1 MSALGSADLQ
11 NNAGENLASQCEQP
25 ARQSAF
31 PPFSGNLRVDEKLKL
46 SHENFKQ
53 TVDDFFTDKNVTPL
67 SQITA
72 TPAFPTPHVLAQFAS
87 KAYEVYRPW
96 ENDAHYETRLT
107 LPDGWKLLTTASN
120 NSKFNGYF
128 GAAYWHPEHQQV
140 VIAHRSIKLRNVG
153 SLWTELFSVV
163 FKHHASQMNSASTFA
178 NKVVEVLREVNRTK
192 GVSFQIFFTGHALGG
207 LLAQVTTFTTENLKT
222 EGNIF
227 LKTNDDDCYHPH
239 TIVFDSPGCRSMLLQ
254 MADKYDVRLD
264 GRSIDIEHLD
274 ITSYLS
280 APNLIN
286 TCNLHVG
293 TVYRI
298 FPDLSGMGWLGK
310 HTALYNLVTLSM
322 QKIVE
327 TFDPETGQVRKDE
340 QGRLKVQ
347 VVIDWPIS
355 SSMKRGKE
363 YKKFFEWARHLINY
377 QPRITDESFWNS
389 QIRYQTKTYDE
400 RLKSLSVFSK
410 KEQEFLQCYLALR
423 QWPEFFKPKE
433 LFSAMEDNQAQEEA
447 EYILQRFMIK
457 NDTIIC
463 TDPFA
468 LQALVPYVK
477 RLLQL
482 FPEIKEIRNKVY
494 QCETRTCI
502 EQINQSPLDFNPDD
516 LSVREFLE
524 VEQQKVLQLQMVDG
538 DEWTGITKVYQVL
551 QKNNCLTEGQYTV
564 LTLERLLSL
573 NKLSH
578 FRSLMQSLKAPHLIL
593 VACEAN
599 QLLNAETKEM
609 IRTFFESMKQKSCIK
624 IILTTRGVDR
634 KAHFLQRIGK
644 EIFENGYVT
653 RVEQLAWCD
662 LTSISQEKILE
673 ETVKF
678 QGAKISLNELMSA
691 ESPVANF
698 LPIGDLLEEKELT
711 IADPVPISNSY
722 NESSY
727 IGRKFRLQKAIKQ
740 DIFSD
745 KSVEEKNVFL
755 ASTEQEFTQ
764 LCQLYPNRNVHWL
777 QKDKS
782 GKLHWHQSQGSLE
795 TVRRYI
801 DTDSSHTYTADD
813 LDKLLEQAQH
823 QRVMLISDTAGM
835 GKSTVL
841 THLSKQIKQKFPAKW
856 VVRIDLNDHV
866 DALKT
871 LKKVQIDKEK
881 VIEFLSEKVL
891 KLGDDLEVELFKQCC
906 EQQEN
911 GRIIIMLDSFD
922 EISPF
927 YKKSVIDLLQAL
939 MQTGV
944 EQLWVTT
951 RPHLKENL
959 EDELQQLSYI
969 LEPFSEENK
978 MEFLSKFWGLKEWF
992 TVEGNTVEEGKSNL
1006 KMYAKELCKKLGK
1019 SINDKDRDFTGIPL
1033 QCRLLAEAFDDEV
1046 KTFHLSPNSASDLTF
1061 KLDLL
1066 GVYEKF
1072 FERKYDIYELE
1083 NCKDQVN
1090 IMAVKERRERDLK
1103 CIREDHQLLALKAL
1117 LTEEQVESF
1126 EIDSHCVSKNEE
1138 VARIGIVE
1146 LNNEGKMRFIHRTF
1160 AEFFVAEFFVN
1171 KLRKGT
1177 KASSQIQ
1184 DCLLEDIFPKAEY
1197 QVVAAF
1203 MDGFLSRSWPSEEV
1217 LKQYGNRVCDL
1228 WKHGV
1233 LILHHPAVEDNANII
1248 RFLLE
1253 SLQVAEHKDTL
1264 VQLLEAQDK
1273 GRQTAWHVAGMCGNL
1288 KVLQKLWEWGK
1299 KILTAEDLHKKY
1311 LLARDTKGK
1320 TAWHVAAEEGELEV
1334 LQQLWEWAKTEK
1346 LNDKLLLAKDVSGQ
1360 TFLHVAAGSAKTKE
1374 FEKLWD
1380 WTTENL
1386 TAEEVKESFLAK
1398 DHLHNTVLNV
1408 AANRA
1413 SSEVLWKLWKYATE
1427 KVTDGDIQILFTY
1440 RRY

>member
-1 MSALGSADLQ
+1 M
-11 NNAGENLASQCEQP
+11 
-25 ARQSAF
+25 
-31 PPFSGNLRVDEKLKL
+31 
-46 SHENFKQ
+46 
-53 TVDDFFTDKNVTPL
+53 
-67 SQITA
+67 
-72 TPAFPTPHVLAQFAS
+72 
-87 KAYEVYRPW
+87 
-96 ENDAHYETRLT
+96 
-107 LPDGWKLLTTASN
+107 
-120 NSKFNGYF
+120 
-128 GAAYWHPEHQQV
+128 
-140 VIAHRSIKLRNVG
+140 
-153 SLWTELFSVV
+153 
-163 FKHHASQMNSASTFA
+163 
-178 NKVVEVLREVNRTK
+178 
-192 GVSFQIFFTGHALGG
+192 
-207 LLAQVTTFTTENLKT
+207 
-222 EGNIF
+222 
-227 LKTNDDDCYHPH
+227 
-239 TIVFDSPGCRSMLLQ
+239 
-254 MADKYDVRLD
+254 
-264 GRSIDIEHLD
+264 
-274 ITSYLS
+274 
-280 APNLIN
+280 
-286 TCNLHVG
+286 
-293 TVYRI
+293 
-298 FPDLSGMGWLGK
+298 
-310 HTALYNLVTLSM
+310 
-322 QKIVE
+322 
-327 TFDPETGQVRKDE
+327 
-340 QGRLKVQ
+340 
-347 VVIDWPIS
+347 
-355 SSMKRGKE
+355 
-363 YKKFFEWARHLINY
+363 
-377 QPRITDESFWNS
+377 
-389 QIRYQTKTYDE
+389 
-400 RLKSLSVFSK
+400 
-410 KEQEFLQCYLALR
+410 
-423 QWPEFFKPKE
+423 
-433 LFSAMEDNQAQEEA
+433 
-447 EYILQRFMIK
+447 
-457 NDTIIC
+457 
-463 TDPFA
+463 
-468 LQALVPYVK
+468 QALIPYVK

-482 FPEIKEIRNKVY
+482 FPKIEASTHNALSSDEVRKRVY
-494 QCETRTCI
+494 QIETRRCV
-502 EQINQSPLDFNPDD
+502 EQINRSLLEFNSDC

-524 VEQQKVLQLQMVDG
+524 DEQQKILQLQTVGG
-538 DEWTGITKVYQVL
+538 DEWTGLMKVYQVL
-551 QKNNCLTEGQYTV
+551 RKTGCLIEGQYIV
-564 LTLERLLSL
+564 LKFRRLLTVNQLMDFSKL
-573 NKLSH
+573 MDSTGPPHLLLMACNTNKL
-578 FRSLMQSLKAPHLIL
+578 LDD
-593 VACEAN
+593 EA
-599 QLLNAETKEM
+599 QHQ
-609 IRTFFESMKQKSCIK
+609 IRKIFNTVKQRPNIK
-624 IILTTRGVDR
+624 IVLSTQSEITT
-634 KAHFLQRIGK
+634 HPSLQQIGR
-644 EIFENGYVT
+644 EIFGEGFVARREKLT
-653 RVEQLAWCD
+653 WSD
-662 LTSISQEKILE
+662 LSTSSQEKLLE
-673 ETVKF
+673 KSVKF
-678 QGAKISLNELMSA
+678 QGTEVSLNQLMSV
-691 ESPVANF
+691 ESPLAKL
-698 LPIGDLLEEKELT
+698 LPLGALLGEKELK
-711 IADPVPISNSY
+711 IADPVPISNAY
-722 NESSY
+722 NEDYY
-727 IGRKFRLQKAIKQ
+727 IGRTLCRQQAIKE
-740 DIFSD
+740 DIKWD
-745 KSVEEKNVFL
+745 ICKNKNIPDLLVRTEE
-755 ASTEQEFTQ
+755 EFRQ
-764 LCQLYPNRNVHWL
+764 VSQNYPNDNIHWL
-777 QKDKS
+777 QEDMS
-782 GKLHWHQSQGSLE
+782 GKLLWQKSKGSLE
-795 TVRRYI
+795 NLRRYI
-801 DTDSSHTYTADD
+801 DTKSSHTYTPDD
-813 LDKLLEQAQH
+813 LEKLLEQAQH

-835 GKSTVL
+835 GKSIVL
-841 THLSKQIKQKFPAKW
+841 THLSKQIKQKFPVKW
-856 VVRIDLNDHV
+856 VMRIDLNDHV

-871 LKKVQIDKEK
+871 LKEVQIDKEK

-1126 EIDSHCVSKNEE
+1126 EIDSYCVSKNEE

-1273 GRQTAWHVAGMCGNL
+1273 GRQTAWHVAGKCGNL

-1334 LQQLWEWAKTEK
+1334 LQQLWEWAKAEN

-1360 TFLHVAAGSAKTKE
+1360 TFLHVAAWSAKTKE

-1398 DHLHNTVLNV
+1398 DHLHNAVLNV

-1413 SSEVLWKLWKYATE
+1413 SSEVLRKLWKYATE
-1427 KVTDGDIQILFTY
+1427 KLTVGDIQILFPY